1 MEVRTKK
8 DDELTPWKSFSSSV
22 QQDNMIVIHSSP
34 VFKYQRSIIHSDQR
48 SIIHS
53 DDLPFSFSDIILLDF
68 RAFIRNSSSA
78 ALKPNHTFL
87 NHKPD
92 RLWNNAFSAE
102 LFSVL

>member
-22 QQDNMIVIHSSP
+22 QQDNMIVILSSP
-34 VFKYQRSIIHSDQR
+34 VFKYQR